1 MPLRLSKERI
11 LTIAMDFQS
20 IAKSNLWCCVGRF
33 IRVCFAL
40 NGYGV
45 WSLINQMLIGS
56 VTTAIALWFYG
67 KWKLSLT
74 SKNLP
79 KLFGYGSNL
88 LVASL
93 YTQTLN
99 NIYNIC
105 IGRYYPTTAL
115 GYYTRAKTS
124 ADISGTIGTV
134 LQQATFPVFSSIQ
147 NRQATVSLH
156 IW

>member
-1 MPLRLSKERI
+1 VPFVPKNKFR
-11 LTIAMDFQS
+11 IAMDFHLS
-20 IAKSNLWCCVGRF
+20 LKVIFGVALGGLSV
-33 IRVCFAL
+33 FAL

-45 WSLINQMLIGS
+45 WSLIVKCYRFSNNCYCIVVLRKVETIS
-56 VTTAIALWFYG
+56 VF
-67 KWKLSLT
+67 KKVF
-74 SKNLP
+74 P

-115 GYYTRAKTS
+115 GYYTRAKTN
-124 ADISGTIGTV
+124 IC
-134 LQQATFPVFSSIQ
+134 
-147 NRQATVSLH
+147 
-156 IW
+156 